1 MLNIKVS
8 VWDTQV
14 PLERT
19 EQSREEKIIEMLP
32 TARAV
37 MVKNWGLLMK
47 SKLEAE
53 DVEQELCLVVV
64 KCVDKFDERCDT
76 KL

>member
-1 MLNIKVS
+1 
-8 VWDTQV
+8 
-14 PLERT
+14 
-19 EQSREEKIIEMLP
+19 MLP

-76 KL
+76 KLSTYECKKVRRDIVRQ

>member
-14 PLERT
+14 PLERR

-37 MVKNWGLLMK
+37 MVKLGIANEKQAGG
-47 SKLEAE
+47 
-53 DVEQELCLVVV
+53 
-64 KCVDKFDERCDT
+64 RGR
-76 KL
+76 